1 MATKKEL
8 KKNKK
13 KEMKKV
19 QKEVMKTVKKSLKQ
33 LLKNSSD
40 EHELLFCTSKYGLSL
55 ALQNNSDDEFSL
67 DTFMVAVDFGD
78 TDVSIQGMHK
88 TKEGGIKQ
96 TPYDIEWIH
105 DENDEIRSVVIVSNE
120 AGNREAENPT
130 QNESQE
136 FREDCELRDFLLGR
150 NPEDETY
157 RPVCNEDGLG
167 EVLEYVKQANVDMN
181 KPIEE
186 DEDSAETEVVAE
198 DCTVEESQPNSL
210 HKLDDSDEIVLSTSA
225 AQSISR
231 LVGMTLDY
239 AYMKDM
245 VNLREEEKYN
255 GVEQFYRKMGEYI
268 RASLVEKKVP
278 MFSLFF
284 HPLFKA
290 GLNCTDEFEVE
301 AMRNRI
307 KDFEPRLHMRG
318 TTVHELGTDFC
329 VYRLFKT
336 LKKIL
341 GKRTERGNLIWEMNP
356 RPYIMD
362 VMKELRPDYSE
373 HAYNKAQNGKRCSDY
388 CNEIAELY
396 GILFVVLIPNKEIF
410 NTSGII
416 QAMRNPEIFHPS
428 KDFDEDLVSFTNRIV
443 DVYDALQLAA
453 LNVGKTTLNNK
464 TNRGKYTNALETT
477 LLKNLIK

>member
-1 MATKKEL
+1 MTRKKEL

-88 TKEGGIKQ
+88 TKEGGIEQ
-96 TPYDIEWIH
+96 IPYEIEWIH
-105 DENDEIRSVVIVSNE
+105 GENDEIRSVVIVSNE

-136 FREDCELRDFLLGR
+136 FRDECELRDFLLGR
-150 NPEDETY
+150 NPEDGTY
-157 RPVCNEDGLG
+157 RPVCEEDGLA
-167 EVLEYVKQANVDMN
+167 EVLEYVKQATVDMN
-181 KPIEE
+181 QPIEE
-186 DEDSAETEVVAE
+186 DEDIAATEVVVE
-198 DCTVEESQPNSL
+198 DCTVEESQSDSL
-210 HKLDDSDEIVLSTSA
+210 HKLDGASGIVLSESA
-225 AQSISR
+225 AHSISR
-231 LVGMTLDY
+231 LVGMTLDS

-255 GVEQFYRKMGEYI
+255 GVERFYRKIGEYI
-268 RASLVEKKVP
+268 HASLVENTVP
-278 MFSLFF
+278 NFNLFF

-290 GLNCTDEFEVE
+290 GLNIADGIEVRE
-301 AMRNRI
+301 MRARI
-307 KDFEPRLHMRG
+307 KEIEPGLNTYGAVMHTLH
-318 TTVHELGTDFC
+318 TDFDIH
-329 VYRLFKT
+329 RLFMM

-341 GKRTERGNLIWEMNP
+341 GKRSTRGNLVWGIDP
-356 RPYIMD
+356 KPYIME
-362 VMKELRPDYSE
+362 VMRELRPDYTE
-373 HAYNKAQNGKRCSDY
+373 QAYNITQNGKSVIDC
-388 CNEIAELY
+388 CNDVAELY
-396 GILFVVLIPNKEIF
+396 GILFVTLIPNKEIF
-410 NTSGII
+410 NKSGII
-416 QAMRNPEIFHPS
+416 QAMRNPEIFHPTP
-428 KDFDEDLVSFTNRIV
+428 KFKEDLVAFTNRIV

-464 TNRGKYTNALETT
+464 TNRGKYTNALESA
-477 LLKNLIK
+477 LLKSLIK